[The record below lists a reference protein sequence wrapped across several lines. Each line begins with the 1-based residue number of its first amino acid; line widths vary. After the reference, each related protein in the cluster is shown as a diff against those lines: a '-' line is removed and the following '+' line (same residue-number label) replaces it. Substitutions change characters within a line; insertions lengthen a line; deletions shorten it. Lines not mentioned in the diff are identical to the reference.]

1 MKSTNLTPLEALHR
15 RKIRLTVKQEVLLED
30 LTDKFNFLQ
39 KNIVPLA
46 TENAMET
53 MISGISSLTFRGIVK
68 YIINKGRRVY
78 QK

>member
-15 RKIRLTVKQEVLLED
+15 RKIRLEVKQDVLLED

-46 TENAMET
+46 TESAMET